1 MSLPNITTHT
11 IATGASVQVKV
22 GVNSDKPD
30 TILGLAS
37 NVSYQENYN
46 LQDAVVLGVLGPVS
60 IDPQGYSCEITIGS
74 FVPAKLK
81 MGGDIYDSSI
91 TEAVLE
97 KLPKRADIFA
107 TLKGK
112 VFQSLEFF
120 DKDSGPNG
128 TTLAL
133 FLGVVLSS
141 QGMTIEGNTYAKANI
156 QFRAVEKVI

>member
-11 IATGASVQVKV
+11 IATGASVQLKV
-22 GVNSDKPD
+22 SVSSDTPD

-46 LQDAVVLGVLGPVS
+46 LQDAVVIGVLGPVS
-60 IDPQGYSCEITIGS
+60 IDPQGYTCEVTVGT

-81 MGGDIYDSSI
+81 MDGDIYQSDI
-91 TEAVLE
+91 TEAILE

-107 TLKGK
+107 TSKGK

-120 DKDSGPNG
+120 DKDSGK
-128 TTLAL
+128 TLAR
-133 FLGVVLSS
+133 FLGVVLSN